1 MVTYTDGACNDEV
14 HLGDLLFLVV
24 DDLAVFVV
32 RKVARDQ
39 AESDIIQ
46 EFSAHVLLRIEKDA
60 EVVKDIVE
68 EKMHYDGSSN
78 TRRQSLKVLIGLLH
92 LLKPIIGPVVLE
104 MLVDL
109 PVDQIRQRF
118 ILTEPR
124 QQGHPVVQLKLF
136 FCSRT

>member
-1 MVTYTDGACNDEV
+1 MVAYTDGSCNDEV

-46 EFSAHVLLRIEKDA
+46 EFSAHIFLRIEKDA

-92 LLKPIIGPVVLE
+92 LLKPIISPVEFE

-109 PVDQIRQRF
+109 PVNQIR
-118 ILTEPR
+118 
-124 QQGHPVVQLKLF
+124 
-136 FCSRT
+136 

>member
-1 MVTYTDGACNDEV
+1 MVTYTDGACDDKV

-32 RKVARDQ
+32 KKVARDQ
-39 AESDIIQ
+39 AESDIVQ
-46 EFSAHVLLRIEKDA
+46 EFCAHVLLRIEKDA
-60 EVVKDIVE
+60 EVVKYIIE

-92 LLKPIIGPVVLE
+92 LLKPIIGPVVLK

-109 PVDQIRQRF
+109 PVNQIRQRF